1 MCTLIALDLSLTGR
15 SSGKVQMVQC
25 KNEEVDRVVAHVIS
39 RRQNHEWSHAVKG
52 RLGFV
57 NDLRVEN
64 AI

>member
-1 MCTLIALDLSLTGR
+1 
-15 SSGKVQMVQC
+15 MVQC

-52 RLGFV
+52 WLGFV